1 MKNIVILCFAISMV
15 LTACKSHPKEQTKTD
30 NETDTVAIQVE
41 QDSLLVPEK
50 EMPDENMSLGIED
63 KIIKRISRIPEVQQ
77 RSEYI
82 DSLTDHKHGLS
93 YMVDKL
99 EGDNPEYYVQVGY
112 SGEIRFETYYYFYV
126 DTTDWSVR
134 IEDII
139 EGDVVSLKE
148 WRKRSGSSIE

>member
-1 MKNIVILCFAISMV
+1 MKNIAILWLTLSLV
-15 LTACKSHPKEQTKTD
+15 LAACKGHRKEQTKTD

-41 QDSLLVPEK
+41 QDSLLVPE
-50 EMPDENMSLGIED
+50 EEIQDENMSLGIED

-82 DSLTDHKHGLS
+82 DSLTDHKQGLS
-93 YMVDKL
+93 YLVDKL
-99 EGDNPEYYVQVGY
+99 EGDNPDYYVQVGY

-148 WRKRSGSSIE
+148 WRKRSDSELE